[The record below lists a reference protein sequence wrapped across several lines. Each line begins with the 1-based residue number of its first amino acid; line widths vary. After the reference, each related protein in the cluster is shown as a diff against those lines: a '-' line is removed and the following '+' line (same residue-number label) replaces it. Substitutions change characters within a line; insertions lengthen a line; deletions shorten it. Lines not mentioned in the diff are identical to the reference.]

1 MLRESTDKDFQNEI
15 LAKYP
20 ELNKDFV
27 FIAAAHNFRSTEL
40 NAILG
45 ISQLKRLDENNVK
58 RRENF
63 DYFMQSLDKDKYH
76 TDLELEGQSNYAFI
90 VILKMGNMKSR
101 DLVEETL
108 KSHGI
113 EFRRG
118 LSGGGSQMKQPYLQ
132 GKIENNNSFL
142 NIEHIHHYSWY
153 IGNYPTLEKEKITE
167 LVRILN
173 SINV

>member
-1 MLRESTDKDFQNEI
+1 
-15 LAKYP
+15 
-20 ELNKDFV
+20 
-27 FIAAAHNFRSTEL
+27 
-40 NAILG
+40 
-45 ISQLKRLDENNVK
+45 
-58 RRENF
+58 
-63 DYFMQSLDKDKYH
+63 
-76 TDLELEGQSNYAFI
+76 
-90 VILKMGNMKSR
+90 MKSR

-118 LSGGGSQMKQPYLQ
+118 LSGGGSQMKQPYLE
-132 GKIENNNSFL
+132 GKIENDNSFL

-173 SINV
+173 FINV